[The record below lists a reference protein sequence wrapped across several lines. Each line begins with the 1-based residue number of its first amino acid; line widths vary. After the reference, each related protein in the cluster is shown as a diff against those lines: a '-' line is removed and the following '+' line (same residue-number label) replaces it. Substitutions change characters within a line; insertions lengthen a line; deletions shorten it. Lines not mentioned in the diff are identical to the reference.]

1 MASPP
6 HSKWT
11 FGVQGAWQTGAC
23 ATGADY
29 LRACKGGHQGCPLA
43 TNLCCLPYFVAL
55 SQVQERYPDVRIAS
69 FADDAHLKYTA
80 ITNMAH
86 RPEVLYEG

>member
-1 MASPP
+1 MLPP
-6 HSKWT
+6 PCHQPSK
-11 FGVQGAWQTGAC
+11 
-23 ATGADY
+23 
-29 LRACKGGHQGCPLA
+29 K
-43 TNLCCLPYFVAL
+43 
-55 SQVQERYPDVRIAS
+55 RYPDVRIAS